1 MAELLLVLFEE
12 PTMLL
17 NHVLCYTSHTLQNTF
32 LNLITQNVDIL
43 LNYASR
49 FLSFIYR
56 LSTEGT
62 KSRTA
67 YP

>member
-32 LNLITQNVDIL
+32 LNLITQNIDSAQTKGFKITEIAELRIVV
-43 LNYASR
+43 
-49 FLSFIYR
+49 FI
-56 LSTEGT
+56 
-62 KSRTA
+62 
-67 YP
+67 

>member
-32 LNLITQNVDIL
+32 LNLITQNIDSAQTKGFKITDIAEL
-43 LNYASR
+43 R
-49 FLSFIYR
+49 IVVFI
-56 LSTEGT
+56 
-62 KSRTA
+62 
-67 YP
+67 